1 MTVNKSLKSI
11 KVAPL
16 FITSGSERALLVDI
30 TSPYHWFNEASTMQI
45 FFDVTAALIF
55 AEIFITLNLGFAE
68 CM

>member
-1 MTVNKSLKSI
+1 MNVNKSFKSI

-30 TSPYHWFNEASTMQI
+30 TSPYHWFNKASTMQI

-55 AEIFITLNLGFAE
+55 AEIFLTLNFGFAE